1 LKYKPKNFYNKWS
14 KVFYMTS
21 TKKLAPID
29 GLFDQGYKLSYYSE
43 SLSKYEKNHLK
54 SIEKDYNVFKS
65 LNTWYKRDI
74 FHIEMLVPFCPKCF
88 SKFVI
93 KNGVKERKLYFYHE
107 GVVNSEIQMYKCK
120 KCGKNFKTDI
130 TNIVDDNSN
139 FTHEF
144 KEKCIELAGLFFGS
158 IRKIAY
164 KIKKDTG
171 ISISRQTIENWILG
185 YENQEKETNNRYSG
199 YYIFDV
205 EWIKLNSVWNYRF
218 TLFDSKQNIIV
229 ADEIYSEENSTNIK
243 KFLEEST
250 RNKKKIVITSDLAE
264 KYKPII
270 EELGF
275 KHQWC
280 LFHVFKNINKK
291 IKDYMRDNE
300 LFNDD
305 INKIREEKLE
315 LFSLFDSKSFKKAR
329 SKMDEI
335 INQIKDYSK
344 VIQSVILSL
353 FMPYFKTLFTYLE
366 DENIE
371 RTSNKLENQF
381 QKTFPKTIKR
391 IMKIK
396 KGAMSRIN
404 IRKEI
409 LNQIKVFGTQ
419 PPSF

>member
-1 LKYKPKNFYNKWS
+1 MIK
-14 KVFYMTS
+14 
-21 TKKLAPID
+21 TKTLAPNSD
-29 GLFDQGYKLSYYSE
+29 LFDQGYKLSYFCE
-43 SLSKYEKNHLK
+43 GLSKYEEKHLK
-54 SIEKDYNVFKS
+54 SVETNVKVFKS
-65 LNTWYKRDI
+65 LNTWYKRDV
-74 FHIEMLVPFCPKCF
+74 FHIEMLVPFCPECF

-93 KNGVKERKLYFYHE
+93 KNGVKERTLYFYHE
-107 GVVNSEIQMYKCK
+107 GVVNTEIQMYKCK
-120 KCGKNFKTDI
+120 KCGKKFNTDI
-130 TNIVDDNSN
+130 SDIVDDNSN

-185 YENQEKETNNRYSG
+185 YEIPKTETSNRYSG

-205 EWIKLNSVWNYRF
+205 EWIKLSGLWNYRF

-229 ADEIYSEENSTNIK
+229 ADDIYSEENSTNIQE
-243 KFLEEST
+243 FLEESA
-250 RNKKKIVITSDLAE
+250 RNKNKIAITSDLDD

-270 EELGF
+270 EGLGF

-291 IKDYMRDNE
+291 IQDYTRDNE
-300 LFNDD
+300 LSDD
-305 INKIREEKLE
+305 EIDKIRQEKLE
-315 LFSLFDSKSFKKAR
+315 LFSLFDSESFKKAR
-329 SKMDEI
+329 NKMNEI
-335 INQIKDYSK
+335 LNQIKDYSK
-344 VIQSVILSL
+344 VIQSIIMDSL
-353 FMPYFKTLFTYLE
+353 MPYFKTYFSYLL
-366 DENIE
+366 DANIE
-371 RTSNKLENQF
+371 RTSNKLENKF
-381 QKTFPKTIKR
+381 QKTFPKSIKR

-409 LNQIKVFGTQ
+409 LNQKKVFDTQ

>member
-1 LKYKPKNFYNKWS
+1 MFSQK
-14 KVFYMTS
+14 T
-21 TKKLAPID
+21 LAPVNV
-29 GLFDQGYKLSYYSE
+29 LFDQGYKLSYFCE
-43 SLSKYEKNHLK
+43 GLSKYEENQLK
-54 SIEKDYNVFKS
+54 SVTTDYKVYKTLKTWFK
-65 LNTWYKRDI
+65 KDI
-74 FHIEMLVPFCPKCF
+74 FHIEMLKPFCPECF
-88 SKFVI
+88 SKYVI
-93 KNGVKERKLYFYHE
+93 KNGFKERKLYFYHE
-107 GVVNSEIQMYKCK
+107 GVVNTEIQMYKCK
-120 KCGKNFKTDI
+120 KCGKKFKTNISD
-130 TNIVDDNSN
+130 IVDNNSN
-139 FTHEF
+139 FTHQF

-185 YENQEKETNNRYSG
+185 YETPKTGTKNRYSG

-205 EWIKLNSVWNYRF
+205 EWIKLNGVWNYRF

-243 KFLEEST
+243 EFLEEST
-250 RNKKKIVITSDLAE
+250 RNKNKIAVTSDLDD

-270 EELGF
+270 ELLGF

-291 IKDYMRDNE
+291 IKDYTRDKE
-300 LFNDD
+300 LTDD
-305 INKIREEKLE
+305 EIDKIRQEKLD
-315 LFSLFDSKSFKKAR
+315 LFSLFDSESFKNAR
-329 SKMDEI
+329 NNMKEI
-335 INQIKDYSK
+335 LNQIRDYSK
-344 VIQSVILSL
+344 IIQSITMDLL
-353 FMPYFKTLFTYLE
+353 MPYFKTFFAYLL

-371 RTSNKLENQF
+371 RTSNKLENKF
-381 QKTFPKTIKR
+381 QKTFPKSIKK

-409 LNQIKVFGTQ
+409 LNQKNVFDTQ
-419 PPSF
+419 TPSF

>member
-1 LKYKPKNFYNKWS
+1 MISEK
-14 KVFYMTS
+14 T
-21 TKKLAPID
+21 LAPVD
-29 GLFDQGYKLSYYSE
+29 VLFDQGYKLSYFSE

-54 SIEKDYNVFKS
+54 PIEKDYNVFKS

-120 KCGKNFKTDI
+120 KCGKKFKTDI
-130 TNIVDDNSN
+130 INIVDDNSN

-171 ISISRQTIENWILG
+171 INISRQTIENWILG
-185 YENQEKETNNRYSG
+185 YKIPKKEISNRYSG

-205 EWIKLNSVWNYRF
+205 EWIKLNAVWNYRF

-229 ADEIYSEENSTNIK
+229 NDEIYPKENSANIQE
-243 KFLEEST
+243 FLSEST
-250 RNKKKIVITSDLAE
+250 RNKNIIAITSDLNE
-264 KYKPII
+264 KYKSII
-270 EELGF
+270 EDLGF

-291 IKDYMRDNE
+291 IHDYMRDNE
-300 LFNDD
+300 LSDD
-305 INKIREEKLE
+305 EIDKIRQEKLE
-315 LFSLFDSKSFKKAR
+315 LFSLFDIKSFKKAR
-329 SKMDEI
+329 NRMNKI
-335 INQIKDYSK
+335 LNQIKDYSG
-344 VIQSVILSL
+344 VIQAIIKDFL
-353 FMPYFKTLFTYLE
+353 MPYFQTYFSYLL

-371 RTSNKLENQF
+371 RTSNKLENTF
-381 QKTFPKTIKR
+381 KITFPKSIKKK
-391 IMKIK
+391 MKIK

-409 LNQIKVFGTQ
+409 LNQIKVFDNQ

>member
-1 LKYKPKNFYNKWS
+1 MIIVTLHMNLNKNASNLPVYS
-14 KVFYMTS
+14 
-21 TKKLAPID
+21 L
-29 GLFDQGYKLSYYSE
+29 DQSA
-43 SLSKYEKNHLK
+43 
-54 SIEKDYNVFKS
+54 KS
-65 LNTWYKRDI
+65 LIKLKKTQESVFQDKQ
-74 FHIEMLVPFCPKCF
+74 LKTGF
-88 SKFVI
+88 SNMKTLKKEQITVI
-93 KNGVKERKLYFYHE
+93 L
-107 GVVNSEIQMYKCK
+107 
-120 KCGKNFKTDI
+120 D
-130 TNIVDDNSN
+130 
-139 FTHEF
+139 
-144 KEKCIELAGLFFGS
+144 
-158 IRKIAY
+158 
-164 KIKKDTG
+164 
-171 ISISRQTIENWILG
+171 
-185 YENQEKETNNRYSG
+185 

-205 EWIKLNSVWNYRF
+205 EWIKLNTFGITNLLYSTV
-218 TLFDSKQNIIV
+218 KQNIIV

-264 KYKPII
+264 KYKLII

-305 INKIREEKLE
+305 INKIQEEKLE

-344 VIQSVILSL
+344 VIQSIILNL

-381 QKTFPKTIKR
+381 QKTFPKPIKR

-404 IRKEI
+404 IRNEI

-419 PPSF
+419 LPSF

>member
-1 LKYKPKNFYNKWS
+1 MIK
-14 KVFYMTS
+14 
-21 TKKLAPID
+21 TKTLAPNSD
-29 GLFDQGYKLSYYSE
+29 LFDQGYKLSYFCE
-43 SLSKYEKNHLK
+43 GLSKYEEKHLK
-54 SIEKDYNVFKS
+54 SVETNVKVFKS
-65 LNTWYKRDI
+65 LNTWYKRDV
-74 FHIEMLVPFCPKCF
+74 FHIEMMIPFCPECF

-93 KNGVKERKLYFYHE
+93 KNGVKERTLYFYHE
-107 GVVNSEIQMYKCK
+107 GVVNTEIQMYKCK
-120 KCGKNFKTDI
+120 KCGKKFNTDI
-130 TNIVDDNSN
+130 SDIVDDNSN

-185 YENQEKETNNRYSG
+185 YEIPKKETTNRYSG

-229 ADEIYSEENSTNIK
+229 ADEIYSEENCTNIQE
-243 KFLEEST
+243 FLEEST
-250 RNKKKIVITSDLAE
+250 RNKNKIAVTSDLDD

-270 EELGF
+270 EKLGF

-291 IKDYMRDNE
+291 IKEYIRDNE
-300 LFNDD
+300 LSDD
-305 INKIREEKLE
+305 EIDKIRQEKLE
-315 LFSLFDSKSFKKAR
+315 LFSLFDNKSFKKAR
-329 SKMDEI
+329 NNMNEI
-335 INQIKDYSK
+335 INQISDYSK
-344 VIQSVILSL
+344 VIQSITMDLL
-353 FMPYFKTLFTYLE
+353 MPYFKTFFAYLL
-366 DENIE
+366 DKNIE
-371 RTSNKLENQF
+371 RTSNKLENKF
-381 QKTFPKTIKR
+381 QITFPKSIKR

-409 LNQIKVFGTQ
+409 LNQKNVFDTQ
-419 PPSF
+419 TPSF